1 MIDVDIIQRF
11 KVGCIFVLQIYKVT
25 TGTLMSLFIPQ
36 SCGDHVCTIKENYNN
51 NEVYHKTVLYW
62 NMFSMMTFYIY
73 YIVELIREEWA
84 IKYLDIDNNKSDNGL
99 KNIIIHEPKL
109 DKKMDRLNKYYYYT
123 LIFNIMIYFIN
134 IMLTIKLLKDKYY
147 SNSTLSCFL
156 SFTLLVINKLYNSLI
171 VARESVKNDKMM
183 SSYMSEFVSFNV
195 LDADYLEKKEKEK
208 EKIDLIPPTNP

>member
-1 MIDVDIIQRF
+1 
-11 KVGCIFVLQIYKVT
+11 
-25 TGTLMSLFIPQ
+25 
-36 SCGDHVCTIKENYNN
+36 
-51 NEVYHKTVLYW
+51 
-62 NMFSMMTFYIY
+62 
-73 YIVELIREEWA
+73 
-84 IKYLDIDNNKSDNGL
+84 
-99 KNIIIHEPKL
+99 
-109 DKKMDRLNKYYYYT
+109 
-123 LIFNIMIYFIN
+123 
-134 IMLTIKLLKDKYY
+134 MLTIKLINDKYY